1 MKPRVS
7 PGYRIRTETEQVSP
21 YSPEQSSLPESEG
34 LSYVLLFRFS
44 GRRLCLLGHAPFDPF
59 RFILPGFLSGSAGNS
74 HSSTQMNSHSD
85 SGYQDA
91 NSGYSGQNMSKSEL
105 RMQHS
110 FPGAVVRN
118 TRAEGQAA
126 AQVLPILY
134 RSCCALLF
142 VGLSHCPFKSASD

>member
-1 MKPRVS
+1 
-7 PGYRIRTETEQVSP
+7 
-21 YSPEQSSLPESEG
+21 
-34 LSYVLLFRFS
+34 
-44 GRRLCLLGHAPFDPF
+44 
-59 RFILPGFLSGSAGNS
+59 
-74 HSSTQMNSHSD
+74 MNSHSD

-91 NSGYSGQNMSKSEL
+91 NSGYSGQNMSKAEL

-126 AQVLPILY
+126 AQVLPIPY

-142 VGLSHCPFKSASD
+142 VSVSDYPFKSVFD